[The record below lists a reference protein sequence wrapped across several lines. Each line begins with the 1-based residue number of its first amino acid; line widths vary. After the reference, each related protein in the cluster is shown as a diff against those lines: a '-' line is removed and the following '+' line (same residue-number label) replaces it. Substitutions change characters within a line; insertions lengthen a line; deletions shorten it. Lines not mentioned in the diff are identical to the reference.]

1 MHKEKKNM
9 NDAEVKTKMRGAARR
24 RQLLLKLGKAKVEA
38 DGCGGIN

>member
-9 NDAEVKTKMRGAARR
+9 NDAKAKTKMRGAARR
-24 RQLLLKLGKAKVEA
+24 LLLKLGKAKVEA

>member
-9 NDAEVKTKMRGAARR
+9 NDAEAKTKLRGAARR
-24 RQLLLKLGKAKVEA
+24 RRLLLKLGKAKVEA